1 MTRPRLLWIRVAEE
15 CTNSV
20 ACSAATEH
28 FQVNICPDIT
38 TAQTTAQAFA
48 AQVVCFDFEHPQVEQ
63 LKAMRDFKVAYPSL
77 PLLMLTTQHSESL
90 AVWAFRAR
98 VWNYLVKPV
107 PASELRANF
116 TMLTKLVGC
125 DREPPRR
132 QRMLGTF
139 MPEGCAPSSDAHAEG
154 TLQPA
159 IRQVELNYG
168 QKIRQSVVAAACG
181 LSVCS
186 FSRAFKAHYGLTF
199 REYLM
204 RYRIGR
210 ACRMLREGTHSAT
223 SVGMAVGFEDA
234 SHFSRAFRKLLGV
247 SPTAFQR
254 LESLRVRSEPLSPA
268 ETIA

>member
-1 MTRPRLLWIRVAEE
+1 MQRPRLLWIRTAEE
-15 CTNSV
+15 CTNSI
-20 ACSAATEH
+20 ARSTAAEH
-28 FQVNICPDIT
+28 FEIQVCPDIA
-38 TAQTTAQAFA
+38 TAQTAAQSFS
-48 AQVVCFDFEHPQVEQ
+48 AQVVCFDFEHPQVDH
-63 LKAMRDFKVAYPSL
+63 LRAMRDFKVAYPSL

-107 PASELRANF
+107 AASELRANF
-116 TMLTKLVGC
+116 TILTKLVGC

-132 QRMLGTF
+132 QRLLGTF
-139 MPEGCAPSSDAHAEG
+139 MPDSCITSPDPHGEGA
-154 TLQPA
+154 LQPA
-159 IRQVELNYG
+159 IRQVEKNYG
-168 QKIRQSVVAAACG
+168 QKLRQSVVAAACG

-247 SPTAFQR
+247 SPTTFQR
-254 LESLRVRSEPLSPA
+254 LESLRVRSEPSSPA
-268 ETIA
+268 ETIV